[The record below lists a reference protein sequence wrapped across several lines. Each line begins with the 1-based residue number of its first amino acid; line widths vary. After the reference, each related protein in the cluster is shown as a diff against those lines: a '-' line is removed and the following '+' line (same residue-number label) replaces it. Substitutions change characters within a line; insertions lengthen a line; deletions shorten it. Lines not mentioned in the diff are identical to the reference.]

1 MPLFYALLFLW
12 SPSLKNLVKN
22 VVLSVLKLKY
32 SASGSWCFSDPLHYM
47 LLSVNL
53 RASFSRCY
61 WDSNQTSM
69 ALQTQQST
77 IYHLLNKEVRSIL
90 RKSPA
95 KLFAHFA
102 STVPRIEIPRR
113 HQSDWCFSRF
123 WLTSHFFFFL
133 TTLSSECSLEMK
145 RHPTESFLLLFKS
158 QPSDNSRLFS
168 LANHWS
174 LLLSNVEMQFCD
186 SWFSLCFWLL
196 LVLHLAPP
204 PIHHIYLQQ
213 SKTFYFTLQYLICKV
228 M

>member
-1 MPLFYALLFLW
+1 MW

-158 QPSDNSRLFS
+158 QPSDNSRLFFFSKS
-168 LANHWS
+168 LKSTFVKCGNAVLWQ
-174 LLLSNVEMQFCD
+174 LIFP
-186 SWFSLCFWLL
+186 LL
-196 LVLHLAPP
+196 LVASGSASGSPP
-204 PIHHIYLQQ
+204 NPSHI
-213 SKTFYFTLQYLICKV
+213 SAAE
-228 M
+228 